1 MPYTIST
8 QNGSRLSREHNIR
21 NPNVVRWE
29 NHIDPSGHYEI
40 WKDEKIRDAYH
51 RIFDKAVEE
60 YNQKQKR
67 KCRRIEDYY
76 TNIKNHKT
84 KHLAYELI
92 IAIGSKKE
100 PVNPEIGKEIM
111 RKYVDTWDCRNANL
125 EIIGAYYH
133 ADEQGVPHV
142 HIDYIPVAEDYEKG
156 MNIQNGIARA
166 LEQMGFVGNGKET
179 SQIRWQKTENEALE
193 SICKDRG
200 LEIYHPNVEGRVHLD
215 TETYKAKMVLDETLE
230 RVKELGSVIN
240 EKQTEVENLTEKIKN
255 LQGVHDIEVN
265 TQEQLLGKNIFGR
278 QKKKVS
284 IEYEKLKEL
293 EFAAEEAKRMKAN
306 EDNVLQRERYV
317 NYRIKEL
324 EEKEKILESEIE
336 RFKEK
341 ENKLDDYINEM
352 VELKFNKQY
361 RKDKKEMEALK
372 SFVKG
377 CKFDNGKNI
386 LECFEKEQKREREED
401 ECYRK

>member
-1 MPYTIST
+1 MVYILYDLNKTVQI
-8 QNGSRLSREHNIR
+8 I
-21 NPNVVRWE
+21 V
-29 NHIDPSGHYEI
+29 
-40 WKDEKIRDAYH
+40 AY
-51 RIFDKAVEE
+51 
-60 YNQKQKR
+60 
-67 KCRRIEDYY
+67 
-76 TNIKNHKT
+76 
-84 KHLAYELI
+84 
-92 IAIGSKKE
+92 
-100 PVNPEIGKEIM
+100 P
-111 RKYVDTWDCRNANL
+111 NL

-372 SFVKG
+372 SFVI
-377 CKFDNGKNI
+377 CTIPNSLEFQTELPLQYTSI
-386 LECFEKEQKREREED
+386 LFLYFQRTDIISNEYADRYIKIW
-401 ECYRK
+401 

>member
-230 RVKELGSVIN
+230 R
-240 EKQTEVENLTEKIKN
+240 
-255 LQGVHDIEVN
+255 
-265 TQEQLLGKNIFGR
+265 
-278 QKKKVS
+278 
-284 IEYEKLKEL
+284 
-293 EFAAEEAKRMKAN
+293 
-306 EDNVLQRERYV
+306 
-317 NYRIKEL
+317 
-324 EEKEKILESEIE
+324 EKE
-336 RFKEK
+336 
-341 ENKLDDYINEM
+341 
-352 VELKFNKQY
+352 
-361 RKDKKEMEALK
+361 
-372 SFVKG
+372 
-377 CKFDNGKNI
+377 
-386 LECFEKEQKREREED
+386 
-401 ECYRK
+401 